1 MLQQQTEAGEG
12 LSRALTSDL
21 DLEPAEDGEEGD
33 SLRLHA
39 VMLSVIREEGEAV
52 GPPPSHR
59 DAGQPQQKVGVTEI
73 LGVKI
78 FNTHYYDLDH
88 SLVWSDNSN
97 GKSFFTDSR
106 RSYRVAL
113 TAFSLKALVPVTL
126 FKGDVRSCSFQ
137 LALLSL
143 EIKLFSE
150 FCCVLIFSVVASDWT
165 ISCSKTSDL

>member
-1 MLQQQTEAGEG
+1 MLQQQTEAGER

-52 GPPPSHR
+52 RPLSSHR

-73 LGVKI
+73 LGVQI
-78 FNTHYYDLDH
+78 FNTHYDLDH

-113 TAFSLKALVPVTL
+113 TTFSLKALVPVTL
-126 FKGDVRSCSFQ
+126 FKGDVRSC
-137 LALLSL
+137 
-143 EIKLFSE
+143 
-150 FCCVLIFSVVASDWT
+150 
-165 ISCSKTSDL
+165 